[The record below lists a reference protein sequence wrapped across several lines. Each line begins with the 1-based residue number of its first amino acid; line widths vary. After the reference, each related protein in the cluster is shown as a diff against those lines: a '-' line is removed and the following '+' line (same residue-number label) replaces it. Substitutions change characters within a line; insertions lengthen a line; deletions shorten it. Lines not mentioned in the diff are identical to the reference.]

1 MISEQKLRE
10 FTYKNK
16 RCVVPDL
23 KPASFARAVYHSAFF
38 PVTLKITRDILKSEN
53 GHGLL
58 FVPRVS
64 FREIVT
70 GIKNLSRAFFSKF
83 VTGYQ
88 KNVTG

>member
-1 MISEQKLRE
+1 MAINISV
-10 FTYKNK
+10 F
-16 RCVVPDL
+16 
-23 KPASFARAVYHSAFF
+23 FF
-38 PVTLKITRDILKSEN
+38 PVTLKVTRDILKSEN

-58 FVPRVS
+58 FVSRVS

-70 GIKNLSRAFFSKF
+70 GMSNLSRAFFSKF